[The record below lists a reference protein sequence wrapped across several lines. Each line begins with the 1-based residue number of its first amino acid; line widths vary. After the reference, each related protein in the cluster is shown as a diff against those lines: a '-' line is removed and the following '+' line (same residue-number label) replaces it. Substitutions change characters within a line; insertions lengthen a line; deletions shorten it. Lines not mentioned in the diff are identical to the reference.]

1 MEILQPPQSTFS
13 QRLDPQITG
22 NVGLYYCCYKLSLL
36 GWNVMPTS
44 RNARGVDIIAYNHD
58 ATNLISIQVKTLS
71 KRAAVPLGTSLS
83 KLMGRYWIIINKAA
97 TAPTAF
103 VLEPADVRELAKKNL
118 KDGKETFWLDPPQYE
133 KAAFREAWGRLGHA
147 TPFLQQ

>member
-1 MEILQPPQSTFS
+1 MQSTLP

-22 NVGLYYCCYKLSLL
+22 NVGLYYCCYRLSLL

-58 ATNLISIQVKTLS
+58 ATKLVSIQVKTLS
-71 KRAAVPLGTSLS
+71 KRAAVPLGASLS
-83 KLMGRYWIIINKAA
+83 KVMGHYWIIVNKVA
-97 TAPTAF
+97 TIPTAF
-103 VLEPADVRELAKKNL
+103 VLEPGDVRALAKKNV

-133 KAAFREAWGRLGHA
+133 KAEFREAWGRLGDA
-147 TPFLQQ
+147 SPLLQQ